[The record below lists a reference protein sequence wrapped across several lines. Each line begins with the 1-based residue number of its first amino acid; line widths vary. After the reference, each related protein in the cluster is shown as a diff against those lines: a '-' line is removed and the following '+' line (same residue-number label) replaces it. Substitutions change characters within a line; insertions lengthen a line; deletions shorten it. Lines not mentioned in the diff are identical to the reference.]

1 MENNRSLEDTFD
13 RILLSN
19 IFKNRDVMRPSYIPK
34 ELPHRESQITRVGLI
49 LASALKGGTPSNLFI
64 YGKTGTGKTA
74 VVKYVIEKL
83 SERALKLEQPFNI
96 KSAYINCRI
105 IDTNYRVLA
114 RLAESVNVEVPF
126 TGLPTDEV
134 YFRFK
139 EALDSKPQLLTIVLD
154 EIDKLVEKS
163 GTDILYNLTRIN
175 THLKNTR
182 VNLVG
187 ITNDLKFKD
196 YLDPR
201 VLSSLSEEELVFP
214 PYTALELQDILK
226 QRAEMGFNKGVLDY
240 GVINLCAALAAR
252 EHGDARRAIDLLR
265 IAGEFA
271 EREGAKIVT
280 EEHVRKSMYQYEQ
293 DIVSQALISLPIQS
307 KLVLLSIYLLQ
318 NNKVPE
324 IITGDIYN
332 VYSTLANIIQVDS
345 LTQRRISDLINELD
359 MHGIINATIVNKGR
373 YGRTKRIKLA
383 VSKHLIKS
391 CLIKDGRIKRIFEL
405 KDIKT
410 NKDFRDITYDLI

>member
-1 MENNRSLEDTFD
+1 MENNSLDETFD
-13 RILLSN
+13 KILLSN
-19 IFKNRDVMRPSYIPK
+19 IFKNRDVMRPTFIPSQ
-34 ELPHRESQITRVGLI
+34 LPHREQQITRVGMV

-74 VVKYVIEKL
+74 VVRYVLDKLSDRVEKL
-83 SERALKLEQPFNI
+83 NTNFRI
-96 KSAYINCRI
+96 KCAYINCRI

-114 RLAESVNVEVPF
+114 RLAETLGLEVPF

-139 EALDSKPQLLTIVLD
+139 NELDTERQLFTIVLD
-154 EIDKLVEKS
+154 EVDKLVEKN
-163 GTDILYNLTRIN
+163 GTDTLYNLTRIN
-175 THLKNTR
+175 STLKNAR
-182 VNLVG
+182 VNIVG
-187 ITNDLKFKD
+187 ITNDLKFKE

-226 QRAEMGFNKGVLDY
+226 QRAELGFNSNVLDF

-271 EREGAKIVT
+271 EREGADKVT
-280 EEHVRKSMYQYEQ
+280 EDHVRRSMYQYEQ
-293 DIVSQALISLPIQS
+293 DIVSKALKTLPIQS
-307 KLVLLSIYLLQ
+307 KLVLMSIYLLE
-318 NNKVPE
+318 NNKMPE

-332 VYSTLANIIQVDS
+332 IYSTLVNIIQ
-345 LTQRRISDLINELD
+345 
-359 MHGIINATIVNKGR
+359 
-373 YGRTKRIKLA
+373 
-383 VSKHLIKS
+383 
-391 CLIKDGRIKRIFEL
+391 
-405 KDIKT
+405 
-410 NKDFRDITYDLI
+410 